1 MNGFSVWSWWVLS
14 HGYVVR
20 EIMEATRRPSKF
32 KFVYLAVVF
41 YTFSVT
47 IPSAVS
53 TYWAFG
59 DILLHRSNAFAVL
72 PPSPWRTFAIV
83 SIILH
88 QVPPFSAALCVW
100 NSPKGDG
107 GYMLHI
113 YTTLSWPSMKHPAAW
128 VNEVI
133 LHMTLWVLEV
143 GHQSK

>member
-1 MNGFSVWSWWVLS
+1 MNGFSVWSSWVLS
-14 HGYVVR
+14 CGYVVR

-88 QVPPFSAALCVW
+88 QVPLFSAALC
-100 NSPKGDG
+100 
-107 GYMLHI
+107 L
-113 YTTLSWPSMKHPAAW
+113 
-128 VNEVI
+128 
-133 LHMTLWVLEV
+133 
-143 GHQSK
+143 